1 MTTEQIPQDKDPQLW
16 QMARKR
22 AGFKRHLTTYII
34 INAFLW
40 AIWYLTSSAYEGRT
54 HIPWPVWPAL
64 GWGIGLVSHYFN
76 VYVNDGSNE
85 IEKEY
90 NRLKNKQNNTI

>member
-1 MTTEQIPQDKDPQLW
+1 L
-16 QMARKR
+16 A
-22 AGFKRHLTTYII
+22 
-34 INAFLW
+34 
-40 AIWYLTSSAYEGRT
+40 
-54 HIPWPVWPAL
+54 AL